1 MAARKRQRHH
11 VLGVSASE
19 LAQMGVCERLVK
31 FEHDCGRR
39 RTAEQLLDMERGRRA
54 HQRFYRDRHGGGQS
68 AGRCFVATLVFG
80 QARETRVLRRFR
92 DRVLRPRQIGRRL
105 IVLYYRMAPA
115 VCRLLERWP
124 NLQPVVRWMLRGGV
138 GIAARW
144 LDWEQHRHVR

>member
-1 MAARKRQRHH
+1 MAAWKRKRRHA
-11 VLGVSASE
+11 LGVSASE

-39 RTAEQLLDMERGRRA
+39 RTAEQLLAMERGRRA

-68 AGRCFVATLVFG
+68 AGRCFIATLVFG
-80 QARETRVLRRFR
+80 QAQEARVLKRFR

-115 VCRLLERWP
+115 LCRLSERWP
-124 NLQPVVRWMLRGGV
+124 NLQPVVRRMLRRV
-138 GIAARW
+138 VCIAARW
-144 LDWEQHRHVR
+144 LEWEQRRHVR